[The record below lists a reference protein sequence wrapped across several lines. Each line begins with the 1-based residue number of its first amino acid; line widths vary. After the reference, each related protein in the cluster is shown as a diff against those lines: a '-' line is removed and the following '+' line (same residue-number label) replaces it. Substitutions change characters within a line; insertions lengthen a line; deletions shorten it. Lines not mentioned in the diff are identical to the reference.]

1 MSKLFDT
8 LSREAF
14 RAGVNPR
21 TAESRK
27 WFRQRA
33 KELRGVNRKE
43 LMGELPSGGSVVGTM
58 QMFFYN
64 PKTKDTLPYYDKFPL
79 VVVVGPA
86 KGGFYGLN
94 LHYLPPFLRAKLLGG
109 LMDIATS
116 KTSPSAKF
124 EISYGTLK
132 AASNQSAYKPC
143 FKHYLA
149 SNVAS
154 GFAKVPAPEWEI
166 ATFLPIAQFAKIP
179 NPLKAYADSRKMI

>member
-64 PKTKDTLPYYDKFPL
+64 P
-79 VVVVGPA
+79 
-86 KGGFYGLN
+86 
-94 LHYLPPFLRAKLLGG
+94 
-109 LMDIATS
+109 
-116 KTSPSAKF
+116 
-124 EISYGTLK
+124 
-132 AASNQSAYKPC
+132 
-143 FKHYLA
+143 
-149 SNVAS
+149 
-154 GFAKVPAPEWEI
+154 
-166 ATFLPIAQFAKIP
+166 
-179 NPLKAYADSRKMI
+179 